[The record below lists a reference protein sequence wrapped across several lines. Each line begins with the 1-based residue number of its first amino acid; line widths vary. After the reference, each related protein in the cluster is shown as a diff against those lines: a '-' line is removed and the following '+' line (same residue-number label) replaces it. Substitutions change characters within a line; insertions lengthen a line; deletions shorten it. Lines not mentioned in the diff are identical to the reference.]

1 MIAFSENEIN
11 IGNSFFNNDKFPK
24 TVEKIMISLC
34 IKALKD
40 L

>member
-1 MIAFSENEIN
+1 MSGFLENEIN
-11 IGNSFFNNDKFPK
+11 IGSSFFNNDKFPK
-24 TVEKIMISLC
+24 TVDKIAISLC